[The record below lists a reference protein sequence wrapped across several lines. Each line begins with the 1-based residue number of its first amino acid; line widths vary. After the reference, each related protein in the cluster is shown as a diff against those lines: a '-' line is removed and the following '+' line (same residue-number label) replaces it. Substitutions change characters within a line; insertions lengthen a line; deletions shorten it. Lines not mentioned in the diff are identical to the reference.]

1 MASETSQELDAGL
14 QLDDTGQVTEYHL
27 DDKKVKESNERASK
41 ANKLWNWWRNMWTA
55 PRDTQSNDI
64 EEKEVKHKAPD
75 EARRP
80 AKEEMF
86 ETDAL
91 TWEGWTVQAGN
102 ETKHLECD
110 ICGKRFLNNLAL
122 AGHMQTHV
130 NPDTIHDWP
139 SFYLVETACT

>member
-1 MASETSQELDAGL
+1 
-14 QLDDTGQVTEYHL
+14 
-27 DDKKVKESNERASK
+27 
-41 ANKLWNWWRNMWTA
+41 MWTA

-91 TWEGWTVQAGN
+91 RLEGRTVQAGN
-102 ETKHLECD
+102 ETKPLECD

-122 AGHMQTHV
+122 AGHMQ
-130 NPDTIHDWP
+130 NPDAIYDCHICRQEFGQVP
-139 SFYLVETACT
+139 SLTEHVYMHNKGGNFTCPHCLKTFTRNP